1 MVNLV
6 GTTNADAT
14 HDSLPRL
21 SDSRE
26 PGDRPLDVD
35 VPRDG
40 NASEPTARAPETGA
54 SGGGTDPPSN
64 EPTSQGPNAASCQ
77 AYITKVCRALIACG
91 APTHRLEKYIY
102 HTGRALQ
109 LQPQSFYMPGCMMIS
124 FNNLTHEPVDFQII
138 RCSQSLNL
146 AKLYDIHTVY
156 KDVIHKR
163 TSIENAS
170 TRLDKIMEQPDYFP
184 LWSRVISYGLASAL
198 IGPVS

>member
-1 MVNLV
+1 
-6 GTTNADAT
+6 
-14 HDSLPRL
+14 
-21 SDSRE
+21 
-26 PGDRPLDVD
+26 
-35 VPRDG
+35 
-40 NASEPTARAPETGA
+40 
-54 SGGGTDPPSN
+54 
-64 EPTSQGPNAASCQ
+64 
-77 AYITKVCRALIACG
+77 
-91 APTHRLEKYIY
+91 
-102 HTGRALQ
+102 
-109 LQPQSFYMPGCMMIS
+109 MPGCMMIS